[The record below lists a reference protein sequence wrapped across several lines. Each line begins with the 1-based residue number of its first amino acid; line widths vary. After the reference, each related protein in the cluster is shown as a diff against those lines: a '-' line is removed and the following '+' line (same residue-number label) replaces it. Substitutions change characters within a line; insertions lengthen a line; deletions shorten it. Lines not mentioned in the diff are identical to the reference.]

1 MREVTRDYAQV
12 NGEQTTA
19 CVAEV
24 NDVLVTIESTDTGE
38 KVEEVISTRI
48 WRLRGLRMT
57 ADNYGDFERGSPSK
71 LGALGTLTLI
81 SERWERVM
89 PVYLGIS
96 YHKVLSI
103 VMVESFEVLAQVVDN
118 QLCLQTSP
126 QREVSCVSADLMWL
140 VLVST

>member
-81 SERWERVM
+81 SERSGACHV
-89 PVYLGIS
+89 GIS
-96 YHKVLSI
+96 RHFVPQS
-103 VMVESFEVLAQVVDN
+103 VEH
-118 QLCLQTSP
+118 CHG
-126 QREVSCVSADLMWL
+126 REFRGSCTGRRQSALP
-140 VLVST
+140 SN